1 MRFLRQ
7 SDVQVTDRVTTD
19 NDYYYPNRMGRIV
32 LTAMD
37 DIMGRHGV
45 NATLNFA
52 GLDWR
57 VDNYPPNN
65 LELGFTFTEL
75 ATIQQAL
82 DDLFGNRGG
91 RALSL
96 RIGRET
102 FKYALKE
109 FMPILGIADLAFRPL
124 HLGIKIKIGLEIF
137 AETFNKFTDQI
148 VTLAEEPDRHLWII
162 ERCPVCW
169 QRDSEQPC
177 CHLAVGLLQESLSW
191 VSNGRE
197 FGVHEEQCV
206 ATGHDVCAITI
217 FKQPIR

>member
-1 MRFLRQ
+1 MQLRAQ
-7 SDVQVTDRVTTD
+7 PNLEPQPATSG
-19 NDYYYPNRMGRIV
+19 YLYPNRMGRIV

-37 DIMGRHGV
+37 DIMGHHGV

-52 GLDWR
+52 GLGER
-57 VDNYPPNN
+57 VNNYPPNN
-65 LELGFTFTEL
+65 LELGFTFEEL
-75 ATIQQAL
+75 ATIQQAV
-82 DDLFGNRGG
+82 DDLFGKNGG
-91 RALSL
+91 RALAL
-96 RIGRET
+96 RTGRET

-137 AETFNKFTDQI
+137 AETFNKFTDQ
-148 VTLAEEPDRHLWII
+148 VVRLAEEPDRHLWII

-169 QRDSEQPC
+169 QRTSDQPC

-197 FGVHEEQCV
+197 FLVREDECV
-206 ATGHDVCAITI
+206 ASGNDACVITI
-217 FKQPIR
+217 VKKPLR

>member
-7 SDVQVTDRVTTD
+7 PGDLVTNRVTNRISAD
-19 NDYYYPNRMGRIV
+19 KGYYYPNRMGRIV

-52 GLDWR
+52 GLGRR

-75 ATIQQAL
+75 ATIQRTL
-82 DDLFGNRGG
+82 DELFGDRGG

-109 FMPILGIADLAFRPL
+109 FMPILGIADLAFRP
-124 HLGIKIKIGLEIF
+124 
-137 AETFNKFTDQI
+137 
-148 VTLAEEPDRHLWII
+148 VTLRGAVPGPTT
-162 ERCPVCW
+162 PVTSS
-169 QRDSEQPC
+169 DDG
-177 CHLAVGLLQESLSW
+177 A
-191 VSNGRE
+191 
-197 FGVHEEQCV
+197 
-206 ATGHDVCAITI
+206 
-217 FKQPIR
+217 